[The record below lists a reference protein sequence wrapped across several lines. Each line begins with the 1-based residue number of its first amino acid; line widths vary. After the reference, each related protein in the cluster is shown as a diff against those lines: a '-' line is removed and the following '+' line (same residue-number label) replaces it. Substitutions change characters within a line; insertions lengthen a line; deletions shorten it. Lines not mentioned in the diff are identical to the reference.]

1 MPFKFY
7 VSFCNLLT
15 LIYCVFTL
23 TINCDST
30 NRYRYL
36 LTARLIH
43 NFSSMTWIIN
53 PAIAHVNKIGVFI
66 ITIFPHAKKWIS
78 ETINKIK
85 HWNKIPKS
93 AGHVGLPS
101 SGPYFQTKIVPP
113 IIITWQWTN
122 IIKPVAKPPVAKPIV
137 VPNKIDKK
145 NSFAPNPSP
154 WLFVSFNGGACNG
167 CPSLIKK
174 CI

>member
-101 SGPYFQTKIVPP
+101 SGPYFQTKIVQP
-113 IIITWQWTN
+113 IIIPSN
-122 IIKPVAKPPVAKPIV
+122 INGI
-137 VPNKIDKK
+137 KIDTKT
-145 NSFAPNPSP
+145 SFAPNPSP